1 MTTNEDSAVDNSDF
15 IGHGSSTSKYLLLK
29 VPSYEDS
36 VGSVSGTALY
46 QAAKDTY
53 LNLGRGMGQGAS
65 SSAPG
70 WPATFGSPSS
80 PTWTEQG
87 LAAGALTNAKL
98 APPQRSGEDLLAFF
112 GGFIDDK
119 RLRSTGGT
127 FNAHGTPPNENTAR
141 SSSAAVSSPTATA
154 SSSGDGRNLQVTKL
168 IPDYVGWR
176 DHTDG
181 HRITTTRGDKIEIIG
196 GNYKLVSLG
205 RGTGVA
211 TYEMSGGITIGA
223 DQSPGNTTSVTY
235 RPVPTASGESG
246 WKVVEQVV
254 KGNTVERFHGT
265 KREEFFGDK
274 LISVIGSPD
283 ENTSGLSVGDNQ
295 NGDAEVYVGGATVA
309 TATTTVSSWDSE
321 LSSYAY
327 PTKWDK
333 EDDVPP
339 KLQRPEIH
347 QSTWA
352 ASVTEFMRVEGGHK
366 AQNHFKGDHEE
377 RNIFEKGHKNETT
390 MHGVADY
397 YQEIWHLLGSGGFM
411 ERFEG
416 SFVQFFG
423 GSSTTIGIA
432 NRFELY
438 VSFEEQ
444 LNLGLLLGLSVGAH
458 FEVNLAYS
466 KGFDLFEDKF
476 SVGATKVKM
485 SEANTYLSKIIT
497 ELNEVK
503 QVLSDSQTALTIN
516 QTAVLT
522 KIA

>member
-1 MTTNEDSAVDNSDF
+1 MTTNEDSAVDNNDF

-36 VGSVSGTALY
+36 VGSVTGTALY

-70 WPATFGSPSS
+70 WPATSGSPAS
-80 PTWTEQG
+80 PTWTEEG
-87 LAAGALTNAKL
+87 LAPGALTHAKL
-98 APPQRSGEDLLAFF
+98 TPPQTSGEDLLAFF

-127 FNAHGTPPNENTAR
+127 FNPHGTPPNENAARTA
-141 SSSAAVSSPTATA
+141 AVAVSSPTATA
-154 SSSGDGRNLQVTKL
+154 SATGAGRNLQVTKL

-211 TYEMSGGITIGA
+211 SLEMSGGLTVSSDEA
-223 DQSPGNTTSVTY
+223 PGNTTSVTY
-235 RPVPTASGESG
+235 RPVPTVSTESG

-254 KGNTVERFHGT
+254 KGNSVARFHGT
-265 KREEFFGDK
+265 KREEFYGDK

-283 ENTSGLSVGDNQ
+283 EASSGLTVGDGQ
-295 NGDAEVYVGGATVA
+295 NGDGEVYVGGTTAATS
-309 TATTTVSSWDSE
+309 TTTVSSWNSD

-327 PTKWDK
+327 PTKWDQ

-352 ASVTEFMRVEGGHK
+352 ASVSEYTRVEGASK
-366 AQNHFKGDHEE
+366 AQNHYKGDHEE
-377 RNIFEKGHKNETT
+377 RNIFEQGHKTETT
-390 MHGVADY
+390 MHGAGDY
-397 YQEIWHLLGSGGFM
+397 YQEVWHFLGSGGFL

-416 SFVQFFG
+416 SFLQIFT
-423 GSSTTIGIA
+423 GSSTTLGLA

-438 VSFEEQ
+438 VSIEEQ
-444 LNLGLLLGLSVGAH
+444 LNLGLVTSLSLGAKIDGSFPVKAQ
-458 FEVNLAYS
+458 V
-466 KGFDLFEDKF
+466 DLTEDKAALEAAEARLTKMETGISDQTARVD
-476 SVGATKVKM
+476 SVKA
-485 SEANTYLSKIIT
+485 I
-497 ELNEVK
+497 
-503 QVLSDSQTALTIN
+503 LSDKKLALSRTSKALV
-516 QTAVLT
+516 TSL
-522 KIA
+522 